1 MSRAITVLV
10 VDDHP
15 IVRKGLRTLLLSEED
30 IQSVY
35 EAENGLQAIQIVQ
48 QHQPTVILMDLVMSP
63 INGVEAIERIK
74 AVQPSARIL
83 VLTAYAD
90 DDKVFPAI
98 KAGASGYILK
108 DIPPE
113 ELIQAIR
120 DVAAGQS
127 FLHPTI
133 AARLMREITQASAP
147 LENSEPLTEREVEVL
162 RWIARGLSNQE
173 IAQQLHVS
181 ERTITTHISNIL
193 DKLHLANRTQATL
206 YALRKGIASLYD
218 EENGYFL
225 RKNT

>member
-1 MSRAITVLV
+1 MSDPITILI

-15 IVRKGLRTLLLSEED
+15 IVRKGLRTLLLSEAD
-30 IQSVY
+30 FQTVY

-48 QHQPTVILMDLVMSP
+48 QHYPQVILLDLVMSP
-63 INGVEAIERIK
+63 INGVEAIGRIK
-74 AVQPSARIL
+74 AIHPGARIL
-83 VLTAYAD
+83 VLTAYAE

-98 KAGASGYILK
+98 KAGASGYVLK

-113 ELIQAIR
+113 ELLQAVR
-120 DVAAGQS
+120 DVANGQS

-133 AARLMREITQASAP
+133 AARLMREITQTSTP
-147 LENSEPLTEREVEVL
+147 LENSEPLTERELEVL

-173 IAQQLHVS
+173 IAIHLHVS

-218 EENGYFL
+218 DQDL
-225 RKNT
+225 

>member
-1 MSRAITVLV
+1 MSDPLTVLI

-15 IVRKGLRTLLLSEED
+15 IVRKGLRTLLLSEAT
-30 IQSVY
+30 IQAVY

-48 QHQPTVILMDLVMSP
+48 QHRPRVVLMDLVMSP

-74 AVQPSARIL
+74 AIEPSTPIL
-83 VLTAYAD
+83 GLTAFAE

-98 KAGASGYILK
+98 KAGASGYVLK

-113 ELIQAIR
+113 ELLQAIR

-133 AARLMREITQASAP
+133 ASRLMREVTQTSTP
-147 LENSEPLTEREVEVL
+147 LDDSEQLTEREVEVL

-173 IAQQLHVS
+173 IAMKLHVS

-218 EENGYFL
+218 DENIYYS
-225 RKNT
+225 T

>member
-1 MSRAITVLV
+1 MSNPLTILI

-15 IVRKGLRTLLLSEED
+15 IVRKGLRTLLLSEAD
-30 IQSVY
+30 IQTVY

-48 QHQPTVILMDLVMSP
+48 QHHPQIILMDLVMAP
-63 INGVEAIERIK
+63 INGVEAIGRIK
-74 AVQPSARIL
+74 AIQPSARIL

-98 KAGASGYILK
+98 KAGASGYVLK

-113 ELIQAIR
+113 ELLQAVR
-120 DVAAGQS
+120 DVANGES

-133 AARLMREITQASAP
+133 AARLMREITQTGAP
-147 LENSEPLTEREVEVL
+147 AEHSEALTERELEVL

-173 IAQQLHVS
+173 IAVKLHVS

-218 EENGYFL
+218 DQNP
-225 RKNT
+225 TST

>member
-1 MSRAITVLV
+1 MSDPITILI

-15 IVRKGLRTLLLSEED
+15 IVRKGLRTLLLSEAD
-30 IQSVY
+30 FQTVY
-35 EAENGLQAIQIVQ
+35 EAENGLQALQIVEQ
-48 QHQPTVILMDLVMSP
+48 YRPQVILMDLVMSP
-63 INGVEAIERIK
+63 INGVEAIGRIK
-74 AVQPSARIL
+74 AIDPGVRIL
-83 VLTAYAD
+83 VLTAYAE

-98 KAGASGYILK
+98 KAGASGYVLK

-113 ELIQAIR
+113 ELLQAVR
-120 DVAAGQS
+120 DVANGES

-133 AARLMREITQASAP
+133 AARLMREITQTSTP
-147 LENSEPLTEREVEVL
+147 LQDSEPLTEREVEVL

-173 IAQQLHVS
+173 IASQLHVS

-218 EENGYFL
+218 DQNISP
-225 RKNT
+225 T

>member
-1 MSRAITVLV
+1 MSKPITVLI

-15 IVRKGLRTLLLSEED
+15 IVRKGLRTLLLSEAD
-30 IQSVY
+30 IQAVY
-35 EAENGLQAIQIVQ
+35 EAENGLEAVQIVQ
-48 QHQPTVILMDLVMSP
+48 QHQPQVILMDLVMAP
-63 INGVEAIERIK
+63 ISGVEAITRIK
-74 AVQPSARIL
+74 SIQPTARIL
-83 VLTAYAD
+83 VLTAFAE

-98 KAGASGYILK
+98 KAGASGYVLK

-113 ELIQAIR
+113 ELLQAIR
-120 DVAAGQS
+120 DVANGRS

-133 AARLMREITQASAP
+133 AARLMREIHQTSTP
-147 LENSEPLTEREVEVL
+147 FENSEPLTEREIEVL

-173 IAQQLHVS
+173 IAANLHVS

-218 EENGYFL
+218 GETNPP
-225 RKNT
+225 T

>member
-1 MSRAITVLV
+1 MSNLITILI

-15 IVRKGLRTLLLSEED
+15 IVRKGLRTLLLSEAD
-30 IQSVY
+30 FQTVY

-48 QHQPTVILMDLVMSP
+48 QHHPQVILMDLVMSP
-63 INGVEAIERIK
+63 INGVEAIGRIK
-74 AVQPSARIL
+74 AIHPGARIL
-83 VLTAYAD
+83 VLTAYAE

-98 KAGASGYILK
+98 KAGASGYVLK

-113 ELIQAIR
+113 ELLQAVR
-120 DVAAGQS
+120 DVANGQS

-133 AARLMREITQASAP
+133 AARLMREITQTSTP
-147 LENSEPLTEREVEVL
+147 LENSESLTERELEVL

-173 IAQQLHVS
+173 IAAKLHVS

-218 EENGYFL
+218 DQNL
-225 RKNT
+225 PTT

>member
-1 MSRAITVLV
+1 MADPITILI

-15 IVRKGLRTLLLSEED
+15 IVRKGLRTLLLSEAD
-30 IQSVY
+30 FPTVY

-48 QHQPTVILMDLVMSP
+48 QHHPQVILMDLVMSP
-63 INGVEAIERIK
+63 INGVEAIGRIK
-74 AVQPSARIL
+74 EIHPQARIL
-83 VLTAYAD
+83 VLTAYAE

-98 KAGASGYILK
+98 KAGASGYVLK

-113 ELIQAIR
+113 ELLQAVR
-120 DVAAGQS
+120 DVANGQS

-133 AARLMREITQASAP
+133 AARLMHEITQISTP
-147 LENSEPLTEREVEVL
+147 LENSDPLTERELEVL

-173 IAQQLHVS
+173 IAAQLHVS

-218 EENGYFL
+218 DKDL
-225 RKNT
+225 PAT

>member
-1 MSRAITVLV
+1 MSDPITVLV

-15 IVRKGLRTLLLSEED
+15 IVRKGLRTLLLSEAD
-30 IQSVY
+30 IQTVY
-35 EAENGLQAIQIVQ
+35 EAENGLQAIQILQ
-48 QHQPTVILMDLVMSP
+48 QHRPTVILMDLVMSP
-63 INGVEAIERIK
+63 MSGVEAIARIK
-74 AVQPSARIL
+74 AIQPSARIL
-83 VLTAYAD
+83 VLTAYAE

-98 KAGASGYILK
+98 KAGASGYVLK

-120 DVAAGQS
+120 DVANGQC

-133 AARLMREITQASAP
+133 AARLMREITQVSMP
-147 LENSEPLTEREVEVL
+147 VEDSEPLTEREVEVL

-173 IAQQLHVS
+173 IAARLHVS

-206 YALRKGIASLYD
+206 YALRKGIASLYED
-218 EENGYFL
+218 EDTFS
-225 RKNT
+225 T

>member
-1 MSRAITVLV
+1 MSNPITILI

-15 IVRKGLRTLLLSEED
+15 IVRKGLRTLLLSEAD
-30 IQSVY
+30 IQTVY

-48 QHQPTVILMDLVMSP
+48 QHHPQIILMDLVMAP
-63 INGVEAIERIK
+63 INGVEAIGRIK
-74 AVQPSARIL
+74 AIQPTARIL

-98 KAGASGYILK
+98 KAGASGYVLK

-113 ELIQAIR
+113 ELLQAVR
-120 DVAAGQS
+120 DVANGES

-133 AARLMREITQASAP
+133 AARLMREITQTGTP
-147 LENSEPLTEREVEVL
+147 SEHSEALTERELEVL

-173 IAQQLHVS
+173 IAVKLHVS

-218 EENGYFL
+218 DQNP
-225 RKNT
+225 TT

>member
-1 MSRAITVLV
+1 MSDSITILI

-15 IVRKGLRTLLLSEED
+15 IVRKGLRTLLLSEAD
-30 IQSVY
+30 IQTVY

-48 QHQPTVILMDLVMSP
+48 QHHPQIILMDLVMSP
-63 INGVEAIERIK
+63 INGVEAIGRIK
-74 AVQPSARIL
+74 AIHPGARIL
-83 VLTAYAD
+83 VLTAYAE

-98 KAGASGYILK
+98 KAGASGYVLK

-113 ELIQAIR
+113 ELLQAVR
-120 DVAAGQS
+120 DVANGES

-133 AARLMREITQASAP
+133 AARLMREITQTSTP
-147 LENSEPLTEREVEVL
+147 LEDSEPLTEREVEVL

-173 IAQQLHVS
+173 IAAQLHVS

-218 EENGYFL
+218 DQNSSS
-225 RKNT
+225 T

>member
-1 MSRAITVLV
+1 MSNPITVLI

-15 IVRKGLRTLLLSEED
+15 IVRKGLRTLLLSEER
-30 IQSVY
+30 IQTVY
-35 EAENGLQAIQIVQ
+35 EAANGLEAIQIVQ
-48 QHQPTVILMDLVMSP
+48 QHHPQVVLMDLVMSP

-74 AVQPSARIL
+74 ALQPSTRIL
-83 VLTAYAD
+83 VLTAYAE

-98 KAGASGYILK
+98 KAGASGYVLK

-113 ELIQAIR
+113 ELLQAIR
-120 DVAAGQS
+120 DVASGQS

-133 AARLMREITQASAP
+133 AARLMREITQISTP

-173 IAQQLHVS
+173 IAAQLHVS

-218 EENGYFL
+218 DENSFL
-225 RKNT
+225 ST

>member
-1 MSRAITVLV
+1 MSDPITVLI

-15 IVRKGLRTLLLSEED
+15 IVRKGLRTLLLSEER
-30 IQSVY
+30 IQTVY
-35 EAENGLQAIQIVQ
+35 EAANGLEAIQIVQ
-48 QHQPTVILMDLVMSP
+48 QHHPQVVLMDLVMSP
-63 INGVEAIERIK
+63 ISGVEAIERIK
-74 AVQPSARIL
+74 ALQPSTRIL
-83 VLTAYAD
+83 VLTAYAE

-98 KAGASGYILK
+98 KAGASGYVLK

-113 ELIQAIR
+113 DLLQAIR
-120 DVAAGQS
+120 DVASGQS

-133 AARLMREITQASAP
+133 AARLMREITQISTP

-173 IAQQLHVS
+173 IAAQLHVS

-218 EENGYFL
+218 DENSFF
-225 RKNT
+225 TT

>member
-1 MSRAITVLV
+1 MSDPITILI

-15 IVRKGLRTLLLSEED
+15 IVRKGLRTLLLSEAD
-30 IQSVY
+30 FQTVY
-35 EAENGLQAIQIVQ
+35 EAENGLQALQIVEQ
-48 QHQPTVILMDLVMSP
+48 YRPQVILMDLVMSP
-63 INGVEAIERIK
+63 INGVEAIGRIK
-74 AVQPSARIL
+74 AIDPGVRIL
-83 VLTAYAD
+83 VLTAYAE

-98 KAGASGYILK
+98 KAGASGYVLK

-113 ELIQAIR
+113 ELLQAVR
-120 DVAAGQS
+120 DVANGES

-133 AARLMREITQASAP
+133 AARLMREITQTSTP
-147 LENSEPLTEREVEVL
+147 LQDSEPLTEREVEVL

-173 IAQQLHVS
+173 IASQLHVS

-218 EENGYFL
+218 DQDL
-225 RKNT
+225 